1 MIAKCQRWVLK
12 IFDRFCSYSWMI
24 KKSGKVAWEA
34 CFFYIFEYI
43 VAVYF
48 LLKIVMLYFWNCY
61 NLGWLSRK
69 SGTDLV
75 KVWSGRQRFP
85 FSREEGGSL
94 GEERVIY
101 ADINDDVDEEIRR
114 CFVDVIRYV
123 YGEEAKL
130 FGVTAL
136 TKQPE
141 NDVFYLRSHGLE
153 KDFKIWKYTFV
164 SVDYYY
170 RPLSD
175 DKSYS
180 EWLTSVPPVCDY
192 GSVYRFRDSDDD
204 VLLAPPVLEALFQI
218 FDRTVSIPVDSERA
232 IQLLQE
238 HIEEYED
245 FACDVSPTWSS
256 CQEVVDL
263 DYAYRQLTWRG
274 DLRLTLWFDDLDKFE
289 QECHEMMDKFFDE
302 K

>member
-1 MIAKCQRWVLK
+1 MSVMYVKDIWSFLLLLLDDK
-12 IFDRFCSYSWMI
+12 
-24 KKSGKVAWEA
+24 KVAWEA
-34 CFFYIFEYI
+34 CFFYLFDYI
-43 VAVYF
+43 IAVYF

-61 NLGWLSRK
+61 NLEWLSRK
-69 SGTDLV
+69 SDTDLV

-85 FSREEGGSL
+85 FPREEGGSL

-101 ADINDDVDEEIRR
+101 ANINDDVDEEIRR

-170 RPLSD
+170 GPLSIY
-175 DKSYS
+175 KSQA
-180 EWLTSVPPVCDY
+180 EWLKCVPPVFDY
-192 GSVYRFRDSDDD
+192 GSVYHFRDADGD
-204 VLLAPPVLEALFQI
+204 VLLTPPVLEALLQI

-245 FACDVSPTWSS
+245 FAYDVSPTWSR

-263 DYAYRQLTWRG
+263 DYAYRQLPWEE
-274 DLRLTLWFDDLDKFE
+274 DLRLTLWFDDCEKVE
-289 QECHEMMDKFFDE
+289 QEYHEIMDKFFDE
-302 K
+302 M